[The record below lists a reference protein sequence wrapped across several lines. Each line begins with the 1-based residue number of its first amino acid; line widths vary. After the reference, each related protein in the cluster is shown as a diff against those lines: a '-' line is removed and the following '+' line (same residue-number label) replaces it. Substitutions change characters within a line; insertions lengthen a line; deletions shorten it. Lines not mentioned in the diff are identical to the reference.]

1 MKKKHLFYTELA
13 YLPGLILLAI
23 GAAMVAKSDFGM
35 SMVVAPAYLLHLK
48 LSQTLPFFSFG
59 MAEYV
64 LQAVLLIL
72 LALAMRR
79 FKLAYLLSFV
89 TAVLYGAFL
98 DVSLMLLSL
107 PDLSL
112 LSVRLLYYVL
122 GILCTAFGISLV
134 FHTYIPPE
142 AYEQV
147 VKDLSAK
154 FGFNINKCK
163 TCYDCISL
171 VVSVALSFCFYGFG
185 HFEAI
190 KWGTLGCALLT
201 GSIVGM
207 FSRFLEK
214 HFVFQDRWPYRRLF
228 V

>member
-13 YLPGLILLAI
+13 YLPGLILVAI
-23 GAAMVAKSDFGM
+23 GAALLAKADFGM

-48 LSQTLPFFSFG
+48 LSQTLPFFSYG

-64 LQAVLLIL
+64 LQAVLLVL
-72 LALAMRR
+72 LALAMRH
-79 FKLAYLLSFV
+79 FKLAYLLSFI
-89 TAVLYGAFL
+89 TAVLYGTFL
-98 DVSLMLLSL
+98 DLALSFLGHLNLSL
-107 PDLSL
+107 F
-112 LSVRLLYYVL
+112 SVRMVCYVL
-122 GILCTAFGISLV
+122 GILSTACGISLI

-147 VKDLSAK
+147 VKDISSK

-171 VVSVALSFCFYGFG
+171 VVSVALSFCFFGFG

-190 KWGTLGCALLT
+190 KWGTLGCALFT
-201 GSIVGM
+201 GSIIGM
-207 FSRFLEK
+207 FSRFFEK
-214 HFVFQDRWPYRRLF
+214 HFTFQDRWNYRHLF